1 MNIYHKLHIT
11 YDCEYITCIIYSHMC
26 AFYVLYNM
34 NNILYIYDIKL
45 KMSLHVLFSN
55 ILSISYP
62 YLLFCPKLQP
72 FYPLTSR
79 SSLLAISPSDGLC
92 STNLPSFT

>member
-1 MNIYHKLHIT
+1 
-11 YDCEYITCIIYSHMC
+11 
-26 AFYVLYNM
+26 
-34 NNILYIYDIKL
+34 
-45 KMSLHVLFSN
+45 MSLHVLFSN

-72 FYPLTSR
+72 FYPLKSR
-79 SSLLAISPSDGLC
+79 SSLVAISPSDGLC